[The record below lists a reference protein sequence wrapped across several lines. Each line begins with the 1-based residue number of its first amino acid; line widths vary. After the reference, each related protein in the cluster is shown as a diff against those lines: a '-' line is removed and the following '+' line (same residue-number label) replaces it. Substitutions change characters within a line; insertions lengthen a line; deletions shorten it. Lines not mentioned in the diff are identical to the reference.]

1 VRPVFLPAAER
12 LGRLALTRAG
22 VSTRLVRTPLGRVH
36 AYDAK
41 GSGDLPTT
49 ILLHG
54 LGSAATPFA
63 PVLARLQRHV
73 RRVVAPDYPGHGF
86 SELEPDAR
94 AAPRLT
100 PEALFDSVSHALD
113 ELAPEPAVVVGNS
126 LGGAVAL
133 HYALT
138 RPERVRAVV
147 LLSPAGAHAT
157 DEEWHELRRAFD
169 VTTRS
174 SARAFVDRIY
184 HRPPWFLS
192 LLAHEFP
199 ATLARKPIR
208 DLLETASNEHAPAP
222 AALRALP
229 MPVLLVWGKSERLL
243 PETHL
248 RWFEQHLPAHA
259 VIERPEGFGHCPH
272 FDAPGAV
279 TRRIVSF
286 IREADQLQRSAAVG

>member
-1 VRPVFLPAAER
+1 MRPVFLPAAER

-22 VSTRLVRTPLGRVH
+22 VSTRHVRTPLGRVH

-86 SELEPDAR
+86 SELDDSAG
-94 AAPRLT
+94 PRLT
-100 PEALFDSVSHALD
+100 PEMLFESVAHALD

-126 LGGAVAL
+126 LGGAIAL
-133 HYALT
+133 QYALS

-147 LLSPAGAHAT
+147 LLSPAGAHST
-157 DEEWHELRRAFD
+157 DEEWQDLRRAFD
-169 VTTRS
+169 VSTRS
-174 SARAFVDRIY
+174 AARTLMGRIY

-199 ATLARKPIR
+199 ATLGRKPIR
-208 DLLETASNEHAPAP
+208 DLLETATNEHAPAP
-222 AALRALP
+222 EALRALP

-248 RWFEQHLPAHA
+248 RWFERHLPAHA

-272 FDAPGAV
+272 FDAPGAL

-286 IREADQLQRSAAVG
+286 VREADQLQRSAAVG